1 MKILPSLATLLYLLF
16 IGCATSGPQTAKMQ
30 QKLLQKWS
38 KAADLTDFLA
48 KYPHTGILAI
58 EYCETHDCKELMSSA
73 DLNIPVYGREDA
85 FMRGINTLIKIHEV
99 ELQKA
104 TPYISYELMSG
115 SNKDNERK
123 TITLDGL

>member
-1 MKILPSLATLLYLLF
+1 MKILPLLATLLCLFF
-16 IGCATSGPQTAKMQ
+16 IGCATSGPHTTEIQ
-30 QKLLQKWS
+30 QQLLQKWS
-38 KAADLTDFLA
+38 KAADLTDFLS

-58 EYCETHDCKELMSSA
+58 EYCETHDCKELMISA
-73 DLNIPVYGREDA
+73 DLNIPVYSREDA

-104 TPYISYELMSG
+104 TPYISYELMGG
-115 SNKDNERK
+115 SNNDNERK